1 MKKAMTIS
9 PATPI
14 TDAMHV
20 RREIEMYRRAQEAL
34 RDMRLQEK
42 LRKAKVIHAREGEC
56 L

>member
-20 RREIEMYRRAQEAL
+20 RREIEMYRRAQEAIKEL
-34 RDMRLQEK
+34 RLQEK
-42 LRKAKVIHAREGEC
+42 LRKARKQAREGGCE
-56 L
+56 

>member
-20 RREIEMYRRAQEAL
+20 KREIEMFRRAQAAL
-34 RDMRLQEK
+34 RDIRLQEK
-42 LRKAKVIHAREGEC
+42 LRKAKVRHACEGD
-56 L
+56 